1 MSLIDCLRSIR
12 GYVELEIEGNREK
25 IDQVLSYCL
34 NNNILIWD
42 IKKLNKVVLFKAYA
56 RSLSEI
62 EAYCH
67 NLGIQAKIK
76 KETGFNK
83 YFCRYKKRL
92 GISLGIAMSFLLVYI
107 FSSTIW
113 EININGNEKVS
124 TEAILSYLEEGG
136 IKVGKTAKNINT
148 RLLADDITINC
159 KDIDWIGINII
170 GCKVNVSVKETT
182 DSMEIASKEPCNI
195 VANKDGL
202 IINIEAYDG
211 LAVVKNGDIVK
222 KGDLLVSGIVSDKR
236 EHTYLRSSSA
246 KVMAKT
252 YEKKT
257 FEFKLKDEELV
268 PTNEVIRNKYIILFG
283 RPIPFFNNKKIDDN
297 KEGYEFEENKALEF
311 WKVKLPFFIKTIN
324 FNVAERQI
332 VTFSEEEAKESIEAE
347 IFKYEY
353 EKSKDAKILNK
364 RAIAR
369 KENDTFIYEV
379 NYIFEE
385 NIAKKQKI
393 LQNN

>member
-1 MSLIDCLRSIR
+1 
-12 GYVELEIEGNREK
+12 
-25 IDQVLSYCL
+25 
-34 NNNILIWD
+34 
-42 IKKLNKVVLFKAYA
+42 
-56 RSLSEI
+56 
-62 EAYCH
+62 
-67 NLGIQAKIK
+67 
-76 KETGFNK
+76 
-83 YFCRYKKRL
+83 
-92 GISLGIAMSFLLVYI
+92 
-107 FSSTIW
+107 
-113 EININGNEKVS
+113 
-124 TEAILSYLEEGG
+124 
-136 IKVGKTAKNINT
+136 
-148 RLLADDITINC
+148 
-159 KDIDWIGINII
+159 
-170 GCKVNVSVKETT
+170 
-182 DSMEIASKEPCNI
+182 MEIASKEPCNI